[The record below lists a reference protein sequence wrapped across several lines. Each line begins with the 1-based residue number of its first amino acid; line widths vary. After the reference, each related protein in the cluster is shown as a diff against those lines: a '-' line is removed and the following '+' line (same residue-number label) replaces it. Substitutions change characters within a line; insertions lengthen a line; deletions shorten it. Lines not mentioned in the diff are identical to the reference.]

1 MAKFLRQ
8 FGTKRSS
15 VPTNAKLQLATL
27 VSEPP
32 SGDQWGHEI
41 KFDGY
46 RMLCRIKQGEK
57 TRFISRNGKDWTMKF
72 ADLAL
77 EAAKLPIKNAL
88 IDGEVVILDA
98 EGRSSFQLMQNA
110 FKASRSARF
119 LFYAFDLIFLN
130 GYDVGAAPLK
140 ERKAILEQL
149 IPQNSGSVF
158 KYSEHLVGQGAEL
171 FAEAARLKLEGI
183 VSKRLDRP
191 YVPGRGYDWLKTKC
205 SFREEFVV
213 GGFTKPSGGREHFGA
228 LLLGYHDR
236 AHQLMYAGRVG
247 TGFNARTLA
256 SLRAAFEPLIQEKSP
271 FKNLSGHTGQA
282 RGVTWLKP
290 ALVAQVEFSNWTDE
304 RQLRHPSFQGLRE
317 DKPAREVVREDPI
330 SITVVRS
337 ANKAASAS
345 KQIANSSHLAG
356 VQPAAIASTTAE
368 IAGVSLSH
376 PDKVLYPSDGITK
389 ADLAHY
395 YEQVALWML
404 PQIKN
409 RLLSLV
415 RCPAG
420 SGQKCF
426 FQKHPGPGTS
436 DVFPRFQVQEKQK
449 IEEHITV
456 TNVEGLISL
465 VQMGVL
471 EIHVWGSQADRFEQP
486 DRLVFDLDPDPT
498 VAWPEIVRAAKEVRL
513 LLQELGLVAFV
524 KTTGGKGLHIVVPI
538 APRSDWQTAKDF
550 CRAVA
555 DLMVA
560 AAPDRYIAK
569 MSKAA
574 RKNKIFVDYLRND
587 RGATAIAPYST
598 RTKAGAT
605 VSMPISWNE
614 LSNTLTSDAF
624 NIRNVPE
631 RLKRLRKDP
640 WAEIGKVKQSIT
652 REMFRRLKSR

>member
-1 MAKFLRQ
+1 M
-8 FGTKRSS
+8 
-15 VPTNAKLQLATL
+15 
-27 VSEPP
+27 
-32 SGDQWGHEI
+32 
-41 KFDGY
+41 
-46 RMLCRIKQGEK
+46 
-57 TRFISRNGKDWTMKF
+57 
-72 ADLAL
+72 
-77 EAAKLPIKNAL
+77 
-88 IDGEVVILDA
+88 
-98 EGRSSFQLMQNA
+98 
-110 FKASRSARF
+110 
-119 LFYAFDLIFLN
+119 
-130 GYDVGAAPLK
+130 
-140 ERKAILEQL
+140 
-149 IPQNSGSVF
+149 
-158 KYSEHLVGQGAEL
+158 
-171 FAEAARLKLEGI
+171 
-183 VSKRLDRP
+183 
-191 YVPGRGYDWLKTKC
+191 
-205 SFREEFVV
+205 
-213 GGFTKPSGGREHFGA
+213 
-228 LLLGYHDR
+228 
-236 AHQLMYAGRVG
+236 
-247 TGFNARTLA
+247 
-256 SLRAAFEPLIQEKSP
+256 
-271 FKNLSGHTGQA
+271 
-282 RGVTWLKP
+282 
-290 ALVAQVEFSNWTDE
+290 AQVEFSNWTDE